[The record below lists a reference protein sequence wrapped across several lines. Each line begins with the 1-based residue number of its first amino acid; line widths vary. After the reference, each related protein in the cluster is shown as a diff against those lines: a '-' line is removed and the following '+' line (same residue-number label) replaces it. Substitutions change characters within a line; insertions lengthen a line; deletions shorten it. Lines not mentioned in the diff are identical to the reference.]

1 MIRIPHFLMI
11 LIKLVV
17 RLLNNLGILG
27 WPLIRTFSPQIHE
40 ILFNL
45 ADVRGS
51 YSLIKQESIDK
62 DKITQINQ
70 DFLGYN
76 ITIPHKEK
84 ILSLDKSAILS
95 KSVQEIGACNTV
107 LNKNSKMY
115 LFNTDFSGF
124 KTFLDLIDHKFD
136 KKSVLILGSGGSSKA
151 LAYCLKLLNVNYYI
165 ASRII
170 KNNTISYDDI
180 TELKSEIGM
189 VINTTPIGMPP
200 YQNDRL
206 PIKWKELVN
215 LKTVINLGYG
225 SKNTFF
231 DNFDESILR
240 YDGLGMLICQAIESF
255 NIWTSAEL
263 STSSIYGEV
272 LNKLEG
278 RDD

>member
-1 MIRIPHFLMI
+1 M
-11 LIKLVV
+11 
-17 RLLNNLGILG
+17 
-27 WPLIRTFSPQIHE
+27 
-40 ILFNL
+40 
-45 ADVRGS
+45 
-51 YSLIKQESIDK
+51 
-62 DKITQINQ
+62 
-70 DFLGYN
+70 
-76 ITIPHKEK
+76 
-84 ILSLDKSAILS
+84 
-95 KSVQEIGACNTV
+95 
-107 LNKNSKMY
+107 
-115 LFNTDFSGF
+115 
-124 KTFLDLIDHKFD
+124 
-136 KKSVLILGSGGSSKA
+136 
-151 LAYCLKLLNVNYYI
+151 NVNYYI